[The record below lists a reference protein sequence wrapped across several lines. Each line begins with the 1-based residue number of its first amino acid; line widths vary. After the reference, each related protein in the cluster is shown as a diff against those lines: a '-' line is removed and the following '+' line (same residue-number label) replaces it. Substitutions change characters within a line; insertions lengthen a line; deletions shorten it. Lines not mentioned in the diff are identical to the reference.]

1 MPPSLNTK
9 RSPECQ
15 GHVGGI
21 LCPPLYKRS
30 TEDTHVPKWQSPSA
44 SSETYFLKKC

>member
-9 RSPECQ
+9 RPPACW

-30 TEDTHVPKWQSPSA
+30 TEDTHIPQWQSPSG
-44 SSETYFLKKC
+44 SSEMYFLKKC